1 MVVSEIPPTGAGIL
15 PFRRRPSPV
24 PRRRSPTAPRAGDTV
39 ASGRGHN
46 AGNDQGGSLATPVPR
61 RRSDRRVAHRRVREQ
76 QQQRVPEGGQRA
88 HPGNDANDRLELA
101 EGLQHARHQP
111 DADARGDM
119 HPRGDHLRD
128 RGREPPLEAADPDRD
143 AERSPE
149 ATSLTGAQA
158 ASAQGRF
165 VLVSVTITN
174 RLELTQTFDKSGT
187 QQAGLILDGTV
198 YKEDTAVE
206 SRADSKSCLSG
217 KASLAPGESRTC
229 QVVFDVP
236 AASAGDLGKH
246 GRADL
251 YLVDFG
257 SDLSGSLVPQTV
269 GQIRLYR

>member
-1 MVVSEIPPTGAGIL
+1 MRETIREEAL
-15 PFRRRPSPV
+15 RRRCLVVVAIAALLTAACGSNSNSASQKAASAPTPATTPTTASSSPKDCNTLGIN
-24 PRRRSPTAPRAGDTV
+24 PTQMREGTCT
-39 ASGRGHN
+39 H
-46 AGNDQGGSLATPVPR
+46 GGITYVIVDENHPLKLRTLTATL
-61 RRSDRRVAHRRVREQ
+61 S
-76 QQQRVPEGGQRA
+76 
-88 HPGNDANDRLELA
+88 
-101 EGLQHARHQP
+101 GLQT
-111 DADARGDM
+111 
-119 HPRGDHLRD
+119 
-128 RGREPPLEAADPDRD
+128 
-143 AERSPE
+143 